1 MKRRIADATTWLRQ
15 LFAAI
20 DARDTQRFLGFLAED
35 ATFRLGNQPTLRG
48 QTAIGAAVQGFFVSI
63 KGCRHEVLGSWRQP
77 DGIVCHG
84 RVTYTRAD
92 DQQVTVPFA
101 NVMLMRGEQVS
112 DYLIF
117 VDLAPLFA
125 R

>member
-1 MKRRIADATTWLRQ
+1 
-15 LFAAI
+15 
-20 DARDTQRFLGFLAED
+20 
-35 ATFRLGNQPTLRG
+35 
-48 QTAIGAAVQGFFVSI
+48 
-63 KGCRHEVLGSWRQP
+63 
-77 DGIVCHG
+77 
-84 RVTYTRAD
+84 
-92 DQQVTVPFA
+92 VTVPFA